1 MNTKSVL
8 LAVGVVVIAT
18 TLYFFNK
25 SSKTVD
31 SSQQNVE
38 VEEDAPPA
46 AQADFVAPP
55 ETVAQGTAVSPE
67 GVTENREK
75 NNTTAID
82 AMDSEVTPLTMQK
95 FSQHLQFMT
104 KCLGMESRIT
114 PPQQAEPTI
123 ENIMDQL
130 RPNLG
135 ESQAQVHDWT
145 QTEIVGKDGVR
156 RRVRVD
162 YDYSDETAEPA
173 RRLSMYQMNAYGMPE
188 IVQLT
193 PDQMDNPNE
202 AYIHSLIEG
211 NKVVVEESAARV
223 YFANGEEMI
232 FSIRNGNI
240 NGLSVTKGL
249 RSFNC
254 QNLDEDRS
262 ACSCP

>member
-1 MNTKSVL
+1 MNNKSIL
-8 LAVGVVVIAT
+8 LAVGVVVIAAA
-18 TLYFFNK
+18 LYFFNK
-25 SSKTVD
+25 SSKVD
-31 SSQQNVE
+31 APPEQTSE
-38 VEEDAPPA
+38 VEEEVPLA

-55 ETVAQGTAVSPE
+55 EPVSNGATVSPD
-67 GVTENREK
+67 VSTETTDK
-75 NNTTAID
+75 NKIATTYE
-82 AMDSEVTPLTMQK
+82 MDSEVTPLTMQK
-95 FSQHLQFMT
+95 FSEHLQFMT
-104 KCLGMESRIT
+104 KCLGIESRIV

-162 YDYSDETAEPA
+162 YDYADETAEPA
-173 RRLSMYQMNAYGMPE
+173 RRLSMYQMNSYGMPE

-240 NGLSVTKGL
+240 NGLSVSKGL

-254 QNLDEDRS
+254 QNMDEDRS